1 MPHVER
7 TKSVKVHLTP
17 AEYAVIKLAA
27 HVKSTTVD
35 EYLRGLAVPQS
46 RIDAGKS
53 VEIIDNLTRELTMRS
68 QPQVAD
74 TPCGIPA
81 ALD

>member
-1 MPHVER
+1 MASVDR
-7 TKSVKVHLTP
+7 NKSVKVWLTP

-35 EYLRGLAVPQS
+35 EYLRELAVPQS

-53 VEIIDNLTRELTMRS
+53 VDIIDNLTRELTMRS
-68 QPQVAD
+68 QPSD
-74 TPCGIPA
+74 TALQREPA
-81 ALD
+81 FE